1 MSGTADYSG
10 GGGPAPRAAEA
21 ERMPPPP
28 PSAASGRPH
37 TEVMA
42 GGSRPHQKRPR
53 QGVLTSSLTREVYQM
68 VVRQLHHDGF
78 LAAAS
83 AVCDATGVVVQDVE
97 GDGDR
102 LARVVEAGLSVSE
115 MERRAAAEFQATQVV
130 ERYLSAS
137 KLYVPLA
144 LSSRWSVG
152 RRCVRMQ
159 ERFVS
164 ASLGGV
170 VRDVTFSPDG
180 AYITCAGTNGVAA
193 LFSLETVED
202 LSALDELRS
211 ANRARA
217 LDGSRDVAS
226 LSRGEATAKGSATR
240 NANEVTELAMV
251 RRFHEHT
258 QSVEVMRFHPSEP
271 IVLSGGHEGDVYL
284 RNYAFPEAKVVL
296 KVHDNFAVRSAAFH
310 PSGEYLVIA
319 TDHHLPRLVNVRTEK
334 VLTPPGT
341 YASSSG
347 HISNDG
353 DEDGGT
359 AAAAYRP
366 TDRGAQHT
374 AALSAVAF
382 APDGRTMVSTSL
394 DGSWMLYDG
403 VSGRVI
409 YKAEDAHS
417 SVAVT
422 SVAYSRTGNVL
433 LTAGMDSTARLWDLR
448 RLHATVRNYQS
459 PEVASFG
466 EPAKCQHRS
475 IRAAFSANESDVY
488 CQDTSLCAIHRY
500 SVYTG
505 EVGATLTMQPSFEQ
519 HALAASPWGNLLV
532 TGGDD
537 SRLRLWTPTWLP
549 S

>member
-1 MSGTADYSG
+1 
-10 GGGPAPRAAEA
+10 
-21 ERMPPPP
+21 
-28 PSAASGRPH
+28 
-37 TEVMA
+37 MA
-42 GGSRPHQKRPR
+42 GGSQPHRKRPR
-53 QGVLTSSLTREVYQM
+53 QGALVNPIPREVYRM

-83 AVCDATGVVVQDVE
+83 AVCDATGVMVQGVE
-97 GDGDR
+97 DDGDR
-102 LARVVEAGLSVSE
+102 LSRVVEAGLSVEE
-115 MERRAAAEFQATQVV
+115 MERKAEVEFEATQVV
-130 ERYLSAS
+130 ERFLSAS
-137 KLYVPLA
+137 RLYVPLS
-144 LSSRWSVG
+144 LTNRWSIG
-152 RRCVRMQ
+152 RRCVSMQ

-170 VRDVTFSPDG
+170 VRDISFSPDG

-202 LSALDELRS
+202 LCALDEVRAS
-211 ANRARA
+211 NRARA
-217 LDGSRDVAS
+217 LDGSRDAAAV
-226 LSRGEATAKGSATR
+226 AKGETAPKGTATR

-258 QSVEVMRFHPSEP
+258 QSVEVMRFHPREP
-271 IVLSGGHEGDVYL
+271 IVLSGGREGDVYL
-284 RNYAFPEAKVVL
+284 RNYAFPNSKVVM
-296 KVHDNFAVRSAAFH
+296 KAHDNFAVRSAAFH
-310 PSGEYLVIA
+310 PSGEYMVVA
-319 TDHHLPRLVNVRTEK
+319 TDHHLPRLINIRTEK

-341 YASSSG
+341 YASSSAHVG
-347 HISNDG
+347 GDG
-353 DEDGGT
+353 EDEGV
-359 AAAAYRP
+359 AAVSTYRP

-374 AALSAVAF
+374 AALSSVCF
-382 APDGRTMVSTSL
+382 APDGRTMMSTSL

-422 SVAYSRTGNVL
+422 SVAYSRTGNVV
-433 LTAGMDSTARLWDLR
+433 LTAGMDSIARLWDLR
-448 RLHATVRNYQS
+448 RLSATLRNYQS

-466 EPAKCQHRS
+466 EPAKCLRRS
-475 IRAAFSANESDVY
+475 IRAAFSANESHVY
-488 CQDTSLCAIHRY
+488 CQDSTLLAIQRY
-500 SVYTG
+500 CVYTG
-505 EVGATLTMQPSFEQ
+505 EVASTMTTQPSFEQ
-519 HALAASPWGNLLV
+519 HALAASPYGNFLV